1 MNQALA
7 NGLLIGA
14 NYALLGVGYTLVF
27 GVMRLLTLAHGDVF
41 MAAGAGALLL
51 SSAGTPLWLA
61 GLIALGIGGALSLLT
76 EEVCFRPLDYRNEIA
91 AATSTIGLGFV
102 IQGTVL
108 QSRGSSTSIP
118 IPFEVGG
125 DFELAGLLLSTAQLI
140 SLGLALVLMTSTFL
154 FVRHTR
160 WGTAMRAFAEDPD
173 GVALLGLSKR
183 RLAVLVMLIAG
194 ALAGIASYLLAL
206 RTGSVS
212 PISGV
217 EIGIKGLAIMAIGGF
232 GNLPG
237 AMLAGLVLGVAEA
250 VGDYAGVAG
259 YQVAIPWILL
269 IAVLVLRP
277 KGLGPRFGRLGA

>member
-1 MNQALA
+1 MDQAFV

-51 SSAGTPLWLA
+51 SSSGTPLWLA
-61 GLIALGIGGALSLLT
+61 GLIAVGIGAALSLLT
-76 EEVCFRPLDYRNEIA
+76 EEVSFRPLGYRNEIA

-118 IPFEVGG
+118 VPFRVGG
-125 DFELAGLLLSTAQLI
+125 DFEVGGLLLSTAQVV
-140 SLGLALVLMTSTFL
+140 SLGLALVLMVATFL
-154 FVRHTR
+154 FVGRTR
-160 WGTAMRAFAEDPD
+160 WGMAMRAFAEDPD

-194 ALAGIASYLLAL
+194 ALAGVASYLLAL

-212 PISGV
+212 PVSGV

-237 AMLAGLVLGVAEA
+237 AMVAGLVLGVAETT
-250 VGDYAGVAG
+250 GDYAGLAG
-259 YQVAIPWILL
+259 FQVAIPWILL
-269 IAVLVLRP
+269 VVVLVLRP
-277 KGLGPRFGRLGA
+277 QGLGPRFGRLRA